1 MILLSFH
8 KHKMLDNFDK
18 MLTRSETKKLEGYNT
33 ELSLSF
39 LEATIK
45 ISILKHLY
53 RDIKEQNKETDFKT
67 DFKIKSYLKNLGKE
81 LKSKDIELQIEY
93 KEIDHQTLTEKQKL
107 YIGSIETTNKLFKD
121 IIKDILKNSKEDG
134 FCILKHLKM
143 KIKEQEELYVSV
155 FKDLN
160 KVSTILKK
168 NKINKDVDNRGNI
181 KDLIDYSYDD
191 HDEFTSKQKIK
202 DYGKYVHRLKG
213 KELDEFVLREM
224 KTINKQIKKDIEPE
238 HIQTKYDLYSSSD
251 DSSYETESSSSED
264 EDYNTEEEE
273 LLELMGDEWNKK
285 DLDYIKLRHSSNDKK
300 KDIQYFSDLPENK
313 KDNTLELIGKI
324 NKMNDE
330 DKPLLFKVIDSGMCL
345 NNKAK
350 VIKKMEGIESNGFVD
365 DFKLK
370 SWIEGLLS
378 IPFGIYKTEKVSKS
392 SSTKSIQ
399 KYLNK
404 CKKTLDRAVYGHNDA
419 KRHIL
424 QILAQ
429 NINNENSKG
438 TIFGIQGPMGNGK
451 TTLVEQGIAK
461 ALNRPFEFISL
472 GGATDASYLEGY
484 GYTYEGSIYGKI
496 VEVLMKSK
504 CMNPIIYFDELDKVS
519 ETPKGDEIINILMHL
534 TDTSQNNHFNDKYFQ
549 GIDFDLSKAIIVFS
563 YNDSSKINPIL
574 RDRIVNIRTKG
585 FKNKDKIKIANN
597 YLIPKIMDDVGLN
610 IGDININESSI
621 VSMMESYTQE
631 GGVRK
636 LKELLYEITREI
648 NLRQLTADKLF
659 DKTVKYPFIITQEII
674 QHLFE
679 NKYEYKPDK
688 ISDISKVGVVNG
700 LYATTNDTGGLTVIE
715 ALPIPTSDKLG
726 LELTGQQGDVMK
738 ESMKVSKTIA
748 WNILP
753 DNIKEEYQTKWK
765 TGVSGIHIHCPEGA
779 TPKDGPSAGG
789 AITTSIISLLTNTKI
804 RNDIAMTGEINLS
817 GQITEIGGLDS
828 KLSGAKKAGVK
839 LVLIPKDN
847 EKDLK
852 KIMKEDPR
860 LIEQDVFD
868 VKIVS
873 DIYQILEYSLVKNN
887 IKFKGC
893 SMKQNNKK
901 K

>member
-1 MILLSFH
+1 
-8 KHKMLDNFDK
+8 MLDNFDK
-18 MLTRSETKKLEGYNT
+18 MFTRSEMKKLEDHQT

-39 LEATIK
+39 LKSTVN

-53 RDIKEQNKETDFKT
+53 EDVKTKDKEAE
-67 DFKIKSYLKNLGKE
+67 FKIKSYLKNLGKE
-81 LKSKDIELQIEY
+81 LKSKDIELKIEY
-93 KEIDHQTLTEKQKL
+93 KDIDHKTLTEKQKL
-107 YIGSIETTNKLFKD
+107 YIGSIETTNHLFKD
-121 IIKDILKNSKEDG
+121 IIKDILKNSKEPG
-134 FCILKHLKM
+134 FCVLKHLKFR
-143 KIKEQEELYVSV
+143 IKEQEELYKSA
-155 FKDLN
+155 FDDLN
-160 KVSTILKK
+160 KVSNILKQK
-168 NKINKDVDNRGNI
+168 KRNKDVDERGNI

-191 HDEFTSKQKIK
+191 QDEFTSKQKIK

-213 KELDEFVLREM
+213 KELDEFVCREM
-224 KTINKQIKKDIEPE
+224 KTIKKQNKNVIVTEGEKTDNKKI
-238 HIQTKYDLYSSSD
+238 YDVYSSSD
-251 DSSYETESSSSED
+251 ESSYETDSTNSEDEDED

-273 LLELMGDEWNKK
+273 LLELLGEEWNKK
-285 DLDYIKLRHSSNDKK
+285 DLDYIKLRHSNNDKK
-300 KDIQYFSDLPENK
+300 KDIKYFRDLPENK
-313 KDNTLELIGKI
+313 KDDTLELIGKI
-324 NKMNDE
+324 NKMNEE

-350 VIKKMEGIESNGFVD
+350 VIKKMETIESNEGYGE

-370 SWIEGLLS
+370 SWVEGLLNV
-378 IPFGIYKTEKVSKS
+378 PFGIYKTEKVSKS

-419 KRHIL
+419 KRHVL

-438 TIFGIQGPMGNGK
+438 NIFGIQGPMGNGK
-451 TTLVEQGIAK
+451 TTLVEQGLAK
-461 ALNRPFEFISL
+461 SLNRPFEFISL
-472 GGATDASYLEGY
+472 GGATDASYLEGH
-484 GYTYEGSIYGKI
+484 GYTYEGSICGKI

-534 TDTSQNNHFNDKYFQ
+534 TDASQNSHFNDKYFQ
-549 GIDFDLSKAIIVFS
+549 GIDFDLSKAVIVFS
-563 YNDSSKINPIL
+563 YNDYYKINPIL
-574 RDRIVNIRTKG
+574 RDRIVNIKTKG

-597 YLIPKIMDDVGLN
+597 YLIPKIFDDVGLN
-610 IGDININESSI
+610 SGDIIINDASI
-621 VSMMESYTQE
+621 LSLVETYTQE

-648 NLRQLTADKLF
+648 NLRQLTSDKLF
-659 DKTVKYPFIITQEII
+659 DRTVKYPFTITQEII
-674 QHLFE
+674 KHLFE
-679 NKYEYKPDK
+679 DKYEYKPDK

-726 LELTGQQGDVMK
+726 LELTGQQGNVMK

-753 DNIKEEYQTKWK
+753 DKIKEEYQSKWK
-765 TGVSGIHIHCPEGA
+765 IGVSGIHIHCPEGA

-828 KLSGAKKAGVK
+828 KLNGAKKAGVK

-847 EKDLK
+847 EKDLQ

-860 LIEQDVFD
+860 LIEKDVFD

-873 DIYQILEYSLVKNN
+873 DIYQILEYSLVKND

-893 SMKQNNKK
+893 SNKQNNKK
-901 K
+901 KNNMSN